1 LSRYWKTFPSK
12 DYNLEKTSEKNS
24 PAFFYARTD
33 PITFF
38 FDTGTKKKVWQKRN
52 PFRAAFGRK
61 ASKTPRTVTQNLL
74 QS

>member
-1 LSRYWKTFPSK
+1 LNLLWKTYPSK

-33 PITFF
+33 PTTFF
-38 FDTGTKKKVWQKRN
+38 FDIGTKKKVWQKRN
-52 PFRAAFGRK
+52 HFRAAFELK

-74 QS
+74 QR